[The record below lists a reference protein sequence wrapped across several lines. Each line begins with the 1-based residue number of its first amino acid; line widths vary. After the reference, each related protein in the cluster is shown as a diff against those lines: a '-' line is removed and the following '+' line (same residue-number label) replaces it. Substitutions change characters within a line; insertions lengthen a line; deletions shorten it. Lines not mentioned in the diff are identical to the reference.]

1 MAYQL
6 GKVFECR
13 ECGKEVTW
21 CESKSGKRYLG
32 QPSVWR
38 GEDVSKSKT
47 FYPKHDCV
55 PDPEYKERMEALE
68 AERIKQRIAAGE
80 PDKDIPVVVVK
91 GQKVPIGTRGIVFW
105 RATEPDR
112 YGNIRIG
119 MFDTDGNKHFL
130 PMQNVQV
137 VSGDHGSES

>member
-1 MAYQL
+1 
-6 GKVFECR
+6 
-13 ECGKEVTW
+13 
-21 CESKSGKRYLG
+21 
-32 QPSVWR
+32 
-38 GEDVSKSKT
+38 
-47 FYPKHDCV
+47 
-55 PDPEYKERMEALE
+55 MEALE